1 MVRTRPMPA
10 EPADDERDAALLA
23 RIATGDQDA
32 LRSLYERYGERIFRY
47 VYRLVGNETKAE
59 EVTNDVMLEVWK
71 NAARFEGRSRVS
83 TWVIGIARYRALN
96 AVRGKRLTEV
106 DLDDVPEPSN
116 GSSLQSEQETFETQR
131 DLRRLLSQA
140 LKTLS
145 VEHRDVVELT
155 FFHGF
160 SYPEIARIVGCP
172 ENTVKTRMFHAR
184 RKLKKALGETEFAL
198 AMTHGGTPG

>member
-1 MVRTRPMPA
+1 MPA

-32 LRSLYERYGERIFRY
+32 LRSLYERYGERLFRY
-47 VYRLVGNETKAE
+47 VHRLVGNESKAE

-184 RKLKKALGETEFAL
+184 RKLKKALGESEFAL
-198 AMTHGGTPG
+198 AMTHGGTPA